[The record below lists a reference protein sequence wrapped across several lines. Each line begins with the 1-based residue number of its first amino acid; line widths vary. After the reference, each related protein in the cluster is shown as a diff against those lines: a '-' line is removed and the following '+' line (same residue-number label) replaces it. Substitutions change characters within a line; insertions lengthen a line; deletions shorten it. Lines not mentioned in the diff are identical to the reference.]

1 MKKPLPVILLPLI
14 LLFSV
19 SAVKAQ
25 VSFGVKGG
33 LSFYNFT
40 GSAVKDLGLNQSRSL
55 KPGLIVG
62 VISEIRLS
70 KLFTLQ
76 PGLLYSQEGNY
87 QKSGG
92 DKSVYNF
99 NYLNIPV
106 MLQYRDRSGFFGE
119 TGPQWGY
126 LLSSSNKTTSG
137 DVTSETSITDQSQ
150 KQVFSW
156 AIGCGWM
163 FRTRIGINA
172 RSSWG
177 LSSIFKGQS
186 NLTNSG
192 FNATVFYLFG
202 R

>member
-1 MKKPLPVILLPLI
+1 MKKLLPVILV
-14 LLFSV
+14 FSLT
-19 SAVKAQ
+19 AAKAQ

-55 KPGLIVG
+55 KPGLILG
-62 VISEIRLS
+62 VISEIKLS
-70 KLFTLQ
+70 KQFTLQ

-92 DKSVYNF
+92 DKAVYSF
-99 NYLNIPV
+99 NYLNLPI

-119 TGPQWGY
+119 TGPQFGF
-126 LLSSSNKTTSG
+126 LMSSKSKVTSG
-137 DVTSETSITDQSQ
+137 DVTTETSITDQSQ

-163 FRTRIGINA
+163 FKTRIGINA

-177 LSSIFKGQS
+177 LSSIIKNQS

-202 R
+202 K